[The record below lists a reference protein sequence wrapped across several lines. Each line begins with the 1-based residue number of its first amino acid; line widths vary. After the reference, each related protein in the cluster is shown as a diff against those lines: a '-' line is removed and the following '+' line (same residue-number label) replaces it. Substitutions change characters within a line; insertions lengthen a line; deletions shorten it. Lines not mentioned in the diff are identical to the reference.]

1 MKTLAVVVALV
12 LALVLQT
19 RLAPFLVL
27 GTSPL
32 DLVLIVVVYV
42 AITSGPTTGLLAGA
56 AAGLAQDALSSG
68 ILGIGG
74 LAKTVVGYLV
84 GLASTQFIVAGP
96 LPRFLTF
103 LASTVIHAGHL
114 SWGCT
119 NCSTCATS
127 AFRGAACSDRASPT
141 RWSGSSCSRR
151 SNCCPAPPSGASS
164 AEAAAACGHR
174 AAWTDSRHAHQ

>member
-1 MKTLAVVVALV
+1 MRSLAVVIALA

-19 RLAPFLVL
+19 KLTPFLVL

-68 ILGIGG
+68 ILGVGG

-84 GLASTQFIVAGP
+84 GLASTQFIVAGAV
-96 LPRFLTF
+96 PRFLTF
-103 LASTVIHAGHL
+103 LVSTAIHAAIFMGL
-114 SWGCT
+114 YELLNLRDFGFPWAGVLGQ
-119 NCSTCATS
+119 
-127 AFRGAACSDRASPT
+127 GAANALVGVVVLQAIELLPGAADR
-141 RWSGSSCSRR
+141 RQQRSGG
-151 SNCCPAPPSGASS
+151 SGA
-164 AEAAAACGHR
+164 R
-174 AAWTDSRHAHQ
+174 VTRRLD

>member
-1 MKTLAVVVALV
+1 MKSVAVIGALV
-12 LALVLQT
+12 LAVVLQT
-19 RLAPFLVL
+19 KLAPFLVL

-56 AAGLAQDALSSG
+56 GAGLAQDALSSG

-103 LASTVIHAGHL
+103 LGSTVVHAGIFIGL
-114 SWGCT
+114 YELLNLRDFGFPWGGILGQGVA
-119 NCSTCATS
+119 NALVGIVVLQ
-127 AFRGAACSDRASPT
+127 AIELLPGAAERRQQRGAGMRAS
-141 RWSGSSCSRR
+141 RR
-151 SNCCPAPPSGASS
+151 
-164 AEAAAACGHR
+164 H
-174 AAWTDSRHAHQ
+174 D